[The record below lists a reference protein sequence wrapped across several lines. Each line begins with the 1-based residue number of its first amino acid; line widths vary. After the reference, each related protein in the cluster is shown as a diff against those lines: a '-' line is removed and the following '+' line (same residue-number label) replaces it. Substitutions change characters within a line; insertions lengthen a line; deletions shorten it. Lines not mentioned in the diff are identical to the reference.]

1 MNTFFPLIKCAHI
14 QKQIPGI
21 WDQTSKWQP
30 KSWPHLFEIIN
41 LKLTSMWNTLVKPE
55 IRRIANQQEFK
66 KRVNSELD
74 LSFCSC
80 VCLIL
85 DDILLLLHLYV
96 FFWSRMIFPSRRYLY
111 RQTSFWGPYNARLLF
126 RGHICFHVIAFLV
139 LLYICAYAY
148 RVFQRFKLIK
158 PPPSNQI
165 HQKGP

>member
-55 IRRIANQQEFK
+55 IRRITNQQEFK

-74 LSFCSC
+74 LSF
-80 VCLIL
+80 V
-85 DDILLLLHLYV
+85 
-96 FFWSRMIFPSRRYLY
+96 R
-111 RQTSFWGPYNARLLF
+111 
-126 RGHICFHVIAFLV
+126 AFT
-139 LLYICAYAY
+139 
-148 RVFQRFKLIK
+148 
-158 PPPSNQI
+158 
-165 HQKGP
+165 